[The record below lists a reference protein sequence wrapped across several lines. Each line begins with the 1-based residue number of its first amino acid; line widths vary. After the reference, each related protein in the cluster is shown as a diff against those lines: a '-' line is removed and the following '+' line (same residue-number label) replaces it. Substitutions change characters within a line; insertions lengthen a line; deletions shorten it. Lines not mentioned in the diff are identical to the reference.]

1 MANQFVTYLSDSEN
15 EDNRNT
21 SLNEAEDED
30 NIEEEIKLIS
40 RRTEETLAIVVDHF
54 KDVDERIEEIEYKI
68 EEIESNHEALKKM
81 LIKQLLTENNN
92 RNSS

>member
-30 NIEEEIKLIS
+30 NIEEEISELQEERDELVSRLNLIN
-40 RRTEETLAIVVDHF
+40 
-54 KDVDERIEEIEYKI
+54 RIKEMRNNQKPVSKNYLEIDSHLEMKNYIKI
-68 EEIESNHEALKKM
+68 HLNL
-81 LIKQLLTENNN
+81 Q
-92 RNSS
+92 